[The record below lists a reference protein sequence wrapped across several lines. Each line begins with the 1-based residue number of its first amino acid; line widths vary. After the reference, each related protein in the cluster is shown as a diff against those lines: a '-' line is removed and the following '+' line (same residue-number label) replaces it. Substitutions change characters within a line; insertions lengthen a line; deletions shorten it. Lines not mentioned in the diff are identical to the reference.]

1 LPVVAVVNR
10 KGGSGKSTLATHL
23 AAYLAR
29 RGTPVMLGDVDRQQS
44 TVPWLRRRAARAL
57 PGAPIVG
64 WAVDPRNV
72 RRPPTGVAH
81 VVLDTPG
88 GLRGFDLSRLL
99 MHVDAVLMPVGDSAF
114 DREAAA
120 ACLAELRAHPRVA
133 SGRVRVAAV
142 GVRIDARTRA
152 EQGLREWAA
161 RRELTFLGVLR
172 TAQAYVRCVDLGLT
186 VFDLPEPAAQ
196 LDRAQWQPVLE
207 WLAPVFDAP
216 VPVPALQ
223 PLRPVTTVTTAR
235 PRPVTRPSTHQDEVP
250 ARAPSAIPTRP
261 MRPAVAR
268 GPWLGMR
275 RLLGWLAPQLRS
287 QRGAL

>member
-72 RRPPTGVAH
+72 RRPPAGVAH

-88 GLRGFDLSRLL
+88 GMRGFDLSRLL

-207 WLAPVFDAP
+207 WLAPVFDRPA
-216 VPVPALQ
+216 PVPALQ
-223 PLRPVTTVTTAR
+223 P
-235 PRPVTRPSTHQDEVP
+235 PRPVTSPRPRPATRLATHQDEVP
-250 ARAPSAIPTRP
+250 ASPPSAAPAKL
-261 MRPAVAR
+261 MRPVGAR
-268 GPWLGMR
+268 SPWLGMR
-275 RLLGWLAPQLRS
+275 RLLDWLAPQPRS

>member
-207 WLAPVFDAP
+207 WLAPVFDGPA
-216 VPVPALQ
+216 PVPALQ
-223 PLRPVTTVTTAR
+223 P
-235 PRPVTRPSTHQDEVP
+235 PRPVTSPRPRPATRLATHQDEVP
-250 ARAPSAIPTRP
+250 ASPPSAAPAKL
-261 MRPAVAR
+261 MRPVGAR
-268 GPWLGMR
+268 SPWLGMR
-275 RLLGWLAPQLRS
+275 RLLDWLVPQPRS